1 MASIEFLNKRIEG
14 KQKEIDKLNKKMS
27 RILAAEATGWEKN
40 PYYYNTWDKE
50 RTQRDI
56 EDAQKSLAGYEEEMR
71 KEQEKADSR
80 NVTAILEFLERWK
93 DRMRTFYHDAF
104 ERYKIAYAEWRKD
117 MDSLRKI
124 EYDYARPKDDRKEAG
139 KRANELYKEFHEAWG
154 FLNEYLD
161 HRDEFSDERFEKDIK
176 REAEIKYDGIIERT
190 NDICGK
196 IIDASDLRVGEKG
209 DIDGIVIGERGKAR
223 IQTIGAGGYNIQCYH
238 FRVLVH
244 KAH

>member
-14 KQKEIDKLNKKMS
+14 KEKEIDKLNKKMS

-40 PYYYNTWDKE
+40 PYYYSEWDKE

-56 EDAQKSLAGYEEEMR
+56 NREQKALDEYKEALT

-93 DRMRTFYHDAF
+93 DRMRTYYHEAY
-104 ERYKIAYAEWRKD
+104 ERYKIAVVEYKKD
-117 MDSLRKI
+117 YDSLYAI
-124 EYDYARPKDDRKEAG
+124 AYDYNKTEEERDKAKERKS
-139 KRANELYKEFHEAWG
+139 ELYEEFHEAWR
-154 FLNEYLD
+154 FLMEYID
-161 HRDEFSDERFEKDIK
+161 RGEFDAERFEKDIK

-196 IIDASDLRVGEKG
+196 IIDASNLRVGAKG

-244 KAH
+244 AVR